1 VISRVS
7 DLQTFT
13 ELNGTLGRLK
23 ARIDELTEQV
33 ATGYRVNRPS
43 DDPAAASRVVRS
55 LSSLESLGRD
65 TRAGEFA
72 RGFLGAQDALL
83 DDARHITDRVKEI
96 AVQQANGVLS
106 DGERQAAAEEV
117 HALLEAIVAI
127 GNSEFDG
134 RRVFAAGVE
143 AATSPAPFTD
153 PNDPSFDPLD
163 PYSGPAAPLEVA
175 IASDQRIR
183 VTTPGDQVFG
193 STIAAIAD
201 LEARL
206 QANNDPENS
215 IPLLDAAAADLGAE
229 RASVGTRMGRIEN
242 RKSQVDGAKVLTT
255 EGIAT
260 ARGADTVDI
269 VTQLAQLQSQL
280 QVATAA
286 AGRAIDASLVN
297 LLAV

>member
-1 VISRVS
+1 MISRVS
-7 DLQTFT
+7 DLQTFS

-55 LSSLESLGRD
+55 LSVVESLGRD

-72 RGFLGAQDALL
+72 RGFLGTQDALL
-83 DDARHITDRVKEI
+83 DDARHIVDRVKEI

-127 GNSEFDG
+127 GNSEFNG
-134 RRVFAAGVE
+134 RRVFAAGE
-143 AATSPAPFTD
+143 EGATTPPPFID
-153 PNDPSFDPLD
+153 PNDPSFDPLN
-163 PYSGPAAPLEVA
+163 PYAGPATGLEIA
-175 IASDQRIR
+175 IAPDQRIR

-206 QANNDPENS
+206 LANNDPENT
-215 IPLLDAAAADLGAE
+215 IPALDTAAADLGAE
-229 RASVGTRMGRIEN
+229 RASVGTRMGRVEN
-242 RKSQVDGAKVLTT
+242 RKSQVDSAKVLTS
-255 EGIAT
+255 EDIAS
-260 ARGADTVDI
+260 ARGADTVEI

-286 AGRAIDASLVN
+286 AERAIEASLVN
-297 LLAV
+297 LLTV